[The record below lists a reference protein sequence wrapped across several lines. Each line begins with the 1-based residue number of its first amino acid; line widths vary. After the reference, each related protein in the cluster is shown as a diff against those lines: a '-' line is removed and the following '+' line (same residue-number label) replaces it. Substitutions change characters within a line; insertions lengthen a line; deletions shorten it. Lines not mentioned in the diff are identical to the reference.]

1 MAQKKNINLKQMKK
15 RILKL
20 KSSMVKNLSSITNA
34 ISKMIVNVNS
44 VLNTL
49 TDEDYLRNLSIGIE
63 TEPQTSAVYYDS
75 SSQNRIF
82 SAYGNIPKDFFDMG
96 ENYAENFSEGFLS
109 GISGLTDNVTSV
121 LSSSPYRE
129 SSGNTENITYN
140 SSYNFYS
147 SGLTVSQQLKQ
158 ARNEELL
165 KQLRA

>member
-1 MAQKKNINLKQMKK
+1 MAQKKNITLKQMKK

-63 TEPQTSAVYYDS
+63 TEPQTSAVYYDT

-82 SAYGNIPKDFFDMG
+82 SAYVNIPKDFFDMG
-96 ENYAENFSEGFLS
+96 ENYAESFSDGFLS
-109 GISGLTDNVTSV
+109 VISGLTDNVTSV
-121 LSSSPYRE
+121 LSSSSYRE
-129 SSGNTENITYN
+129 SGGNTENITYN